1 MSENTKDIT
10 IKGLFWNAIDR
21 FGNQAITTIV
31 GVITARILTPE
42 DFGVIG
48 VLLIFSTV
56 ATAFID
62 SGLATSL
69 VRTKVVGQRDYSS
82 MFVFNLTASFVLYFL
97 LFFLAPLIEKYNQIE
112 HLALYARVMFLQ
124 ILVHAFGIVQYVKI
138 LKKFQFHITARINVL
153 SIFLSGSI
161 VITLAYLGFG
171 VWPLILQPVLYAF
184 FRTLLLWFW
193 GDWKINFDMHYQT
206 LKRHLVFSTSF
217 MISNILGKALS
228 PFYYS
233 FIGSHFSIAKTG
245 FYYQANKWG
254 ETPNLLI
261 SSIIQG
267 TTLSTLTPIQDDRP
281 RFLNACRKTM
291 STLAFVL
298 FPVSF
303 LAIAVAEP
311 CFSYFLTETW
321 QPSIPYFQLLCFAG
335 LFISL
340 CDMNVN
346 FLNIKGRSGY
356 SLWLEIIKWVLA
368 VIVLLATYKH
378 GLFAVIY
385 GQIGVRI
392 SCFLMAG
399 AMSQRVYGY
408 GIGKQL
414 QDIFSAFS
422 ISMFSAALA
431 SIPQQF
437 DLISYDPLLII
448 VQTLIFVIVYIV
460 LHQFIKNDIWLE
472 LVGLLRNKFSKSS

>member
-1 MSENTKDIT
+1 MSENTKNIT
-10 IKGLFWNAIDR
+10 IKGLFWNALDR
-21 FGNQAITTIV
+21 FGNQAIVTVV

-56 ATAFID
+56 ATAFVD

-69 VRTKVVGQRDYSS
+69 IRSKIIDERDYSS
-82 MFVFNLTASFVLYFL
+82 MFVFNLIASMLLYFL
-97 LFFLAPLIEKYNQIE
+97 LFVLAPLIEQHNNIE

-124 ILVHAFGIVQYVKI
+124 ILVHSFGIVQYVKI
-138 LKKFQFHITARINVL
+138 LRKFQFHITARINVL
-153 SIFLSGSI
+153 SILFSGI
-161 VITLAYLGFG
+161 LVVLLAYLGYG

-193 GDWKINFDMHYQT
+193 GDWKISFQMHYQT

-217 MISNILGKALS
+217 MVSNIMGKALS

-233 FIGSHFSIAKTG
+233 FIGSYFPIAKTG

-291 STLAFVL
+291 RTLAFVL

-321 QPSIPYFQLLCFAG
+321 QPSVPYFQLLCFAG

-340 CDMNVN
+340 SDLNVN
-346 FLNIKGRSGY
+346 FLNIKGRSGIA
-356 SLWLEIIKWVLA
+356 LRLEIIKWVLA
-368 VIVLLATYKH
+368 LTLLFVTYQH
-378 GLFAVIY
+378 GIFAIIY
-385 GQIGVRI
+385 GQISLRI
-392 SCFLMAG
+392 ICFILAG
-399 AMSQRVYGY
+399 FMSQRVYGY
-408 GIGKQL
+408 NMLKQVK
-414 QDIFSAFS
+414 DVFPAFF
-422 ISMFSAALA
+422 ISLFSAALA

-437 DLISYDPLLII
+437 NLVSHDLLLII
-448 VQTLIFVIVYIV
+448 SQSLIFVVVYVIFN
-460 LHQFIKNDIWLE
+460 QFIKNEVWLE
-472 LVGLLRNKFSKSS
+472 ALHLVKSKFSKSS

>member
-1 MSENTKDIT
+1 MSENTKNTT

-21 FGNQAITTIV
+21 FGNQAIVTIV

-69 VRTKVVGQRDYSS
+69 IRTKIVDERDYSS
-82 MFVFNLTASFVLYFL
+82 MFVFNLTASIVLYGL
-97 LFFLAPLIEKYNQIE
+97 LFFLAPLIEQHNNIE
-112 HLALYARVMFLQ
+112 NLSLYARVMFLQ

-138 LKKFQFHITARINVL
+138 LKKFHFHITARINVL
-153 SIFLSGSI
+153 SILLSGGI
-161 VITLAYLGFG
+161 VIALAYLGYG

-184 FRTLLLWFW
+184 FRTALLWLW
-193 GDWKINFDMHYQT
+193 GDWRINFQIHYQA
-206 LKRHLVFSTSF
+206 LRRHLAFSTSF
-217 MISNILGKALS
+217 MISSILGKALS

-233 FIGSHFSIAKTG
+233 FIGSHFSIINTG
-245 FYYQANKWG
+245 YYYQANKWG

-291 STLAFVL
+291 GTLAFVL

-311 CFSYFLTETW
+311 SFSYFLTETW
-321 QPSIPYFQLLCFAG
+321 QPSVPYFQLLCFAG

-340 CDMNVN
+340 GDLNVN
-346 FLNIKGRSGY
+346 FLNIKGKSSV
-356 SLWLEIIKWVLA
+356 SLKLEIIKWVLA
-368 VIVLLATYKH
+368 LTTLYFTYQY
-378 GLFAVIY
+378 GLFAIIY
-385 GQIGVRI
+385 GQIGLRMA
-392 SCFLMAG
+392 CFLMAG
-399 AMSQRVYGY
+399 IMSQRVYGY
-408 GIGKQL
+408 GVRKQL
-414 QDIFSAFS
+414 ADLFPAFFTS
-422 ISMFSAALA
+422 LFSAALA
-431 SIPQQF
+431 SVPLHL
-437 DLISYDPLLII
+437 DLISHDLLLIT
-448 VQTLIFVIVYIV
+448 VQSLIFVVVYVIFN
-460 LHQFIKNDIWLE
+460 QFIKNEIWQEVLS
-472 LVGLLRNKFSKSS
+472 LLKSKFSKSA